1 MNRFLAGTPLVFDP
15 ILPVPFIAL
24 LALVLLGLTLA
35 VYLKVGSR
43 LRPWQSIFL
52 LLLRLLG
59 VAGLMLLLL
68 QPSRVQVI
76 PPPSIQPVTL
86 LALDTSRSMKQADA
100 EKASRLEAAKNLLVE
115 AELVSRDG
123 RSNRPEL
130 RLFQFS
136 EDATP
141 MTGSLFDLSAK
152 GATTR
157 FHRSVLSLLNSLT
170 STDDAKA
177 IILLTDGHDFEL
189 VNPTKTGFIARS
201 RKVPIYAVP
210 LGKKGMARDVSVR
223 IANYQPYCYVK
234 QKARI
239 SGLLRLV
246 GSEYEDLQIQ
256 LLRQNKVV
264 QTQRLNAAEEQQI
277 PIQFE
282 VSEPET
288 GQFEYEIRVLP
299 LEGEVDTNNNAAI
312 TYLNVID
319 QQIRVLLM
327 EGSPYWDTTF
337 LQRSLLRNDKISLDA
352 IVQYARRKFRFI
364 RKEGTAEALQ
374 VPSTAEQ
381 LNQYDVIILGRSLDQ
396 LINRQQLDLLTDFVK
411 NRGGSLIFSRGKAF
425 DNELAKNELEP
436 VIWADAVNERLRLQ
450 VAREGQSLAPFR
462 ILGEQAGGADTLPEL
477 LAGQQIKEK
486 KPLAATLAA
495 AQGQE
500 DGAILP
506 AVVHRRF
513 GQGQLLSVGV
523 TGLWRWAFNAKI
535 EGVNTLFDRFW
546 DQMILWLLA
555 SQDTIP
561 SRRFSFR
568 TSSANILLGEKVYF
582 RLIARNVAPNPPT
595 VPLTLYQED
604 KPIGRTVFAAP
615 LGQDAYRL
623 TAEFL
628 PEKVGRYRAAAAFPD
643 GTKQESRFMVYD
655 ENLEET
661 EVATDTVYLKK
672 LCEASGGCLLK
683 PNELAG
689 LIQKIRQERVE
700 ATPKTK
706 LTSVWD
712 QAWLF
717 YLVGLSFATDW
728 YLRRRWGLC

>member
-1 MNRFLAGTPLVFDP
+1 MNRFLAGAPLVFDP
-15 ILPVPFIAL
+15 ILPVPLIAL

-35 VYLKVGSR
+35 VYLRVGSR
-43 LRPWQSIFL
+43 LKPWQSFIL

-59 VAGLMLLLL
+59 LVGLMLLLL
-68 QPSRVQVI
+68 QPSRVEVI
-76 PPPSIQPVTL
+76 PPPPIQPVTL
-86 LALDTSRSMKQADA
+86 LALDTSRSMKQADVD
-100 EKASRLEAAKNLLVE
+100 KVSRLEAAKNLLVE
-115 AELVSRDG
+115 AELASRDG
-123 RSNRPEL
+123 RSSRPGL

-136 EDATP
+136 EDSTP

-157 FHRSVLSLLNSLT
+157 FHRSVLSLLNSLA

-189 VNPTKTGFIARS
+189 VNPTKTGFIVRS

-282 VSEPET
+282 VSEPAT

-337 LQRSLLRNDKISLDA
+337 LQRSLLRNDKVSLDA
-352 IVQYARRKFRFI
+352 IIQYARRKFRFI
-364 RKEGTAEALQ
+364 RKEGTAGALQ

-396 LINRQQLDLLTDFVK
+396 LISRQQLELLTDFVK
-411 NRGGSLIFSRGKAF
+411 NRGGSLIFSRGRAF
-425 DNELAKNELEP
+425 DNELAENELEP

-450 VAREGQSLAPFR
+450 VAREGQALAPFR
-462 ILGEQAGGADTLPEL
+462 ILGEQAGGADAVPEL
-477 LAGQQIKEK
+477 LAGQQIKEQ

-582 RLIARNVAPNPPT
+582 RLVARNVAPNPPA

-615 LGQDAYRL
+615 LGQDAYRQ

-628 PEKVGRYRAAAAFPD
+628 PEKVGRYRAAATFPD

-689 LIQKIRQERVE
+689 LIQKISQERVE

-712 QAWLF
+712 QTWLF
-717 YLVGLSFATDW
+717 YLLGLSFAADW